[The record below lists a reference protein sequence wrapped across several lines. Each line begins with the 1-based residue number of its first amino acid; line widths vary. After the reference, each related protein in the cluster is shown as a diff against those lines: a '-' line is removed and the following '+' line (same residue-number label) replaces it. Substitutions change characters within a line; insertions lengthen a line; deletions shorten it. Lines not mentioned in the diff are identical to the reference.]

1 MLQVL
6 LLVTLATAQVPV
18 PTRPPVPEG
27 WQVRLDDVSMQAGKA
42 PATAAAGVVDFV
54 VMKPGWHVT
63 TGPSA
68 ILYQSAS
75 QASGLYSVKAET
87 FLFDPKTRNEAYGV
101 LIGGRNLEGADQAYT
116 YFVIRRSGEFLIK
129 RRAGPTTTNVRDWT
143 AHTAIRKWDERSA
156 DERSVRNILEVQVAA
171 DSAAFL
177 VNGQEVARVP
187 TRDIDTNG
195 VVGLRI
201 NHHLNLHVSG
211 LAIGT

>member
-1 MLQVL
+1 M
-6 LLVTLATAQVPV
+6 
-18 PTRPPVPEG
+18 
-27 WQVRLDDVSMQAGKA
+27 
-42 PATAAAGVVDFV
+42 
-54 VMKPGWHVT
+54 
-63 TGPSA
+63 
-68 ILYQSAS
+68 
-75 QASGLYSVKAET
+75 
-87 FLFDPKTRNEAYGV
+87 
-101 LIGGRNLEGADQAYT
+101 IGGRNLEGADQAYT